1 MARAELKGML
11 EEGHGGEAPW
21 CLICYCETVGWQ
33 TQYPVP
39 AAQVYGVYALC
50 SFGCYEEAWKL
61 LQSIQRKPGTRKALK
76 EKVKLYYGP
85 LLDLAFCR
93 YKAVLRLREQAA
105 PCEMVRRLWN
115 RFADDAERQ
124 IFGPAA
130 QR

>member
-11 EEGHGGEAPW
+11 EEGHGGETPW
-21 CLICYCETVGWQ
+21 CLSCYCETVVWQ

-93 YKAVLRLREQAA
+93 YEAVLRLREQAA